1 MEKVNPGPIASEAI
15 KGGAIAAGLV
25 LGWNLLKKYAPVVA
39 GTLTAAVPE
48 ILPAF
53 VVGAV
58 AFGVLKLAGQLFPA
72 AK

>member
-1 MEKVNPGPIASEAI
+1 
-15 KGGAIAAGLV
+15 LV